1 MADVS
6 GKGVPAALMMA
17 VTKTL
22 LKSRASNDKSTAS
35 ILTNVNNEI
44 AKDNDSYM
52 FITVF
57 MAILNTNTGE
67 LVYSNAGHNPSYV
80 ISKIIP

>member
-22 LKSRASNDKSTAS
+22 LKSESSNDKSTAS
-35 ILTNVNNEI
+35 ILTHVNNEI
-44 AKDNDSYM
+44 AK
-52 FITVF
+52 TK
-57 MAILNTNTGE
+57 
-67 LVYSNAGHNPSYV
+67 YV
-80 ISKIIP
+80 K